1 LEYIN
6 RKQDTKDKQ
15 EANLLLDILQDG
27 KQQTDNKKNAMSSQ
41 NTTSL
46 DIQNAIVQK
55 IGNENPLA
63 NQ

>member
-1 LEYIN
+1 
-6 RKQDTKDKQ
+6 
-15 EANLLLDILQDG
+15 
-27 KQQTDNKKNAMSSQ
+27 MSSQ

-63 NQ
+63 NQWRAKAYTSVSDFTAHVRGQWWVFGKLVDWLS